1 MLSKI
6 RKIKMSCYRALA
18 ITAFLAMISH
28 PLSAL
33 ASHAG
38 ASAKL
43 STLGVGLEVDY
54 AFSDQFSIRG
64 QMNSLS
70 IDRDFEENGIEYTS
84 ELGLSTIGG
93 LLDWR
98 PFSGLFRM
106 TAGGF
111 SNNNKLTGFSKN
123 LGTYEIGDRIYEFG
137 AGNNARVDATIQL
150 GDGFTP
156 YLGFG
161 WGSNAFDT
169 RGLSYSFDIGVLFQ
183 GTPTVEL
190 NAEGTATDQQ
200 TGFVVDLATN
210 PIVQSELKKE
220 EKNLESDLNEYDL
233 YPVISF
239 GLGYLF

>member
-1 MLSKI
+1 MLIKI
-6 RKIKMSCYRALA
+6 HKICCYSTVA
-18 ITAFLAMISH
+18 IISSLAMISL

-33 ASHAG
+33 ASNVG

-43 STLGVGLEVDY
+43 STLGAGFEIDY
-54 AFSDQFSIRG
+54 AFSDQFSFRG
-64 QMNSLS
+64 QINSLS
-70 IDRDFEENGIEYTS
+70 IDQDFEENGIEYTS
-84 ELGLSTIGG
+84 ELDLSTIGG

-98 PFSGLFRM
+98 PFLGLFRM

-123 LGTYEIGDRIYEFG
+123 LGTYKIGDRIYEFG
-137 AGNNARVDATIQL
+137 AGNNARVDAIIQL

-161 WGSNAFDT
+161 WGNNSIDK
-169 RGLSYSFDIGVLFQ
+169 RGLSYSFDIGILFQ
-183 GTPTVEL
+183 GTPAVDL

-200 TGFVVDLATN
+200 TGFEVDLATN

-220 EKNLESDLNEYDL
+220 ERNLESDLNGYDL

>member
-18 ITAFLAMISH
+18 ITAFLAMISL

-84 ELGLSTIGG
+84 ELDLSTIGG

-106 TAGGF
+106 TAG
-111 SNNNKLTGFSKN
+111 GFSKN

-200 TGFVVDLATN
+200 TGIKVDLASN
-210 PIVQSELKKE
+210 PIWNISKK
-220 EKNLESDLNEYDL
+220 KRNYSA
-233 YPVISF
+233 
-239 GLGYLF
+239 